1 MIDGFVK
8 VKRAERTSVQKT
20 YYPKP
25 GDFERHWYVVDA
37 ADETL
42 GRLASRI
49 AEALIGKRKPKY
61 TPGVDMGDFVV
72 VVNAEKIAVT
82 GKKLDEKFYYR
93 YSGYPS
99 GMKKLSLRQ
108 QLAKAPEHVIKA
120 AVWGMLPHN
129 RLGRKMLKHLKV
141 YAGPDHPHQA
151 QQPEPLI

>member
-1 MIDGFVK
+1 M
-8 VKRAERTSVQKT
+8 QKT

-25 GDFERHWYVVDA
+25 GDVERHWYVVDA
-37 ADETL
+37 EDQTL

-49 AEALIGKRKPKY
+49 AEALIGKKKPQY
-61 TPGVDMGDFVV
+61 TPGVDVGDFVI
-72 VVNAEKIAVT
+72 VVNAEKITVT

-99 GMKKLSLRQ
+99 GMKKLTLRE
-108 QLAKAPEHVIKA
+108 QLAKAPERVIKA

-151 QQPEPLI
+151 QQPVPLG